1 MLNLGRSG
9 GVAKI
14 PAPVAAT
21 ESVPAFV
28 ENRNAPLPRL
38 ALVVPTLR
46 EAGNIR
52 ILLRRVRA
60 TLDAMQIE
68 YNLIVVDDDSR
79 DGIEAIVGEIAEA
92 DPRVRIVVR
101 EGRRG
106 LAGAVIHGWR
116 HSEAEILGVMDA
128 DLQHPP
134 ELLSRLWH
142 QVAQGADL
150 AVGSRY
156 AAGGSLG
163 EWNLL
168 RRLISRLAIWVTLPL
183 QRASARSHDPM
194 SGFFLVR
201 RSCIRDLELQT
212 TGFKILLEILVRG
225 NVRNLAEVYF
235 DFGTRRTGASKAS
248 IKVAIDYAA
257 LLFRLYRWRRSEI
270 GPLPIDRPENA

>member
-1 MLNLGRSG
+1 MLNLECSG
-9 GVAKI
+9 ELANI
-14 PAPVAAT
+14 PAPAAAT
-21 ESVPAFV
+21 ESLPGFV
-28 ENRNAPLPRL
+28 ENLPTAPLRL

-46 EAGNIR
+46 EAGNIGV
-52 ILLRRVRA
+52 LLRRVRA
-60 TLDAMQIE
+60 TLDALNIE

-79 DGIEAIVGEIAEA
+79 DGIEAIVGEIADA

-116 HSEAEILGVMDA
+116 HSDAEILGVMDA

-156 AAGGSLG
+156 VTGGSLG
-163 EWNLL
+163 EWNPL
-168 RRLISRLAIWVTLPL
+168 RRLISKLAIWITLPL
-183 QRASARSHDPM
+183 QRASARAHDPM

-201 RSCIRDLELQT
+201 RSCIGDLDLQT
-212 TGFKILLEILVRG
+212 AGFKILLEILVRG
-225 NVRNLAEVYF
+225 KVRSLAEVHF
-235 DFGTRRTGASKAS
+235 DFGTRRAGASKAS

-257 LLFRLYRWRRSEI
+257 LLFRLYRWRRGEI
-270 GPLPIDRPENA
+270 RSLPIKGPETA